1 MYNHQGLQLV
11 DVVVDPHLSVHLR
24 PHQREGVVFLYEC
37 VTGMKDYS
45 GLGAILAYVACG
57 HNYDIKFRTYEL
69 NFGTRRNSYRT

>member
-45 GLGAILAYVACG
+45 GLGAILAYVVCG
-57 HNYDIKFRTYEL
+57 HNCDIKFR
-69 NFGTRRNSYRT
+69 SYKIIKF